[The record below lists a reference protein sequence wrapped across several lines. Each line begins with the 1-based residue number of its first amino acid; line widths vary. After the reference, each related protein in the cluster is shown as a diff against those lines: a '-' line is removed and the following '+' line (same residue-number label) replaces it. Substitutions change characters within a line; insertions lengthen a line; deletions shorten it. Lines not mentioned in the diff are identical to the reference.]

1 MQCILVQVF
10 DLLAPEALGMGGRA
24 ERGRLSSVADFGATA
39 GEERVSPCVCF
50 FCLY

>member
-1 MQCILVQVF
+1 MQVF

-24 ERGRLSSVADFGATA
+24 ERCRLFLLSLTLEA